1 MPMTEM
7 VLVWIVAPIFLLVL
21 SFGVGLLLASFIR
34 RPINS
39 VVATALGF
47 LVIAIL
53 GSLLTISTLIA
64 PHTALIIGVLSLTG
78 LILGVVRLRRLIQ
91 FDSASIWA
99 GGFTYLAF
107 GLPVIASGNPTW
119 AGWVKLD
126 DPGTFLA
133 ITDRLMSIGRTT
145 PELVT
150 STYSRVIQT
159 IFDPVGAG
167 HFSYPV
173 GSFMPFGVTA
183 KLTRVESAWFFQPYM
198 SISAALVAMLF
209 VLILRSYV
217 SNKILL
223 ALIATTAAIASTI
236 YSYVMWGAI
245 KEIVILIPI
254 VLFAITIFESHKYP
268 ERKGNYLFAFV
279 AATGM
284 YFIGGAAGFGF
295 ILPTLF
301 VAVLLRLFSRNRIL
315 AYATVGGLA
324 AALVVVTYL
333 LRAGN
338 NAIANILIP
347 IIGDTGNLS
356 RALKLTQVAG
366 IWPAQD
372 FRMDPMHPL
381 LTSFMIFTATAFVLA
396 GLYFSIKGSLWI
408 VPSLLIATLAVA
420 ANSYFWGGIWL
431 TGKAIAVAS
440 PIFLLCAG
448 IGAVEL
454 WRFAH
459 NNRRLTWGK
468 LKLHYLVSVLVVMVG
483 SGVFISDFITYKN
496 VWLAPFSQVDELRKI
511 GHQFAGE
518 GPTLMTEYSVFGSR
532 YFLRDMDAEAVSEL
546 RVHVIPTRD
555 GNQVP
560 KGFAADI
567 DLFDHATIDYF
578 KILVL
583 RKSPTASRPP
593 LNYELAWS
601 GVHYEVWKRVDRNV
615 LIKSTLPL
623 GNNFYPAITPTC
635 DQVSTYLSTMVEGD
649 KVFAAFR
656 NRNYVVDFADGDLP
670 PTWYPT
676 NPFTGG
682 VDRVGSGGF
691 SRSFTLDG
699 TDKYGLSIAG
709 SFPGLL
715 KILVDGI
722 QVYSGRS
729 MVEENSFL
737 TNTLANV
744 KLAAGRHTLTV
755 LYDKPALLPGGD
767 VDSRFGPIYLSTQNA
782 GDVKVTQVSTSRFGQ
797 LCTRNIDWL
806 AIAQ

>member
-7 VLVWIVAPIFLLVL
+7 FLVWLVAPIFLILL
-21 SFGVGLLLASFIR
+21 SFGVGL
-34 RPINS
+34 
-39 VVATALGF
+39 F
-47 LVIAIL
+47 LVIGARKPIDFAVITSL
-53 GSLLTISTLIA
+53 GFVGIAVVGSLLTISTTTA
-64 PHTALIIGVLSLTG
+64 PHTAVIVGVVALIGLVLG
-78 LILGVVRLRRLIQ
+78 IVRLRTIISID
-91 FDSASIWA
+91 FASLWA
-99 GGFTYLAF
+99 GLLTYLAF
-107 GLPVIASGNPTW
+107 GLPILASGNPTW

-126 DPGTFLA
+126 DPATFLA
-133 ITDRLMSIGRTT
+133 ITDRLMSVGRTS
-145 PELVT
+145 PDPVN

-173 GSFMPFGVTA
+173 GSFMPFGITA

-198 SISAALVAMLF
+198 ALSAALVAMLF
-209 VLILRSYV
+209 VLVLKKFV
-217 SNKILL
+217 SRKFLL
-223 ALIATTAAIASTI
+223 VYFAIFSSLASTI

-254 VLFAITIFESHKYP
+254 VLFAILIFEPSGDS
-268 ERKGNYLFAFV
+268 RGRQNYSYAFV
-279 AATGM
+279 SALGM

-295 ILPTLF
+295 ILPILFIAILVKLF
-301 VAVLLRLFSRNRIL
+301 VRNRKL
-315 AYATVGGLA
+315 AYTSMVGLA
-324 AALVVVTYL
+324 AILVIVTYF

-356 RALKLTQVAG
+356 RPLKLTQVAG

-372 FRMDPMHPL
+372 FRMDPIYPV
-381 LTSFMIFTATAFVLA
+381 LTSFIIIVAAIFVIA
-396 GLYFSIKGSLWI
+396 GLYFSVKQSLWI
-408 VPSLLIATLAVA
+408 VPSLLISTLAVT

-440 PIFLLCAG
+440 PIFLMCAAVG
-448 IGAVEL
+448 AIGL
-454 WRFAH
+454 WRHLSENKEFS
-459 NNRRLTWGK
+459 WGN
-468 LKLHYLVSVLVVMVG
+468 LKLQYLVALFAILIG
-483 SGVFISDFITYKN
+483 SGVILSDFMTYKN
-496 VWLAPFSQVDELRKI
+496 VWLAPYSQVDELRKI
-511 GHQFAGE
+511 GAEFAGQE
-518 GPTLMTEYSVFGSR
+518 PALMTEYSVFGSR
-532 YFLRDMDAEAVSEL
+532 YFLRDMEAEAVSEL

-567 DLFDHATIDYF
+567 DLFDNSTIDYF

-601 GVHYEVWKRVDRNV
+601 GQHYEVWRRVDKNV
-615 LIKSTLPL
+615 IVRSTLPL
-623 GNNFYPAITPTC
+623 GNNFYPGATPSC
-635 DQVSTYLSTMVEGD
+635 DQVSTYLSTMAKGD
-649 KVFAAFR
+649 KVFVASRAKV
-656 NRNYVVDFADGDLP
+656 YVVDFAEGDLP
-670 PTWYPT
+670 ATWFPT

-691 SRSFTLDG
+691 SRSFSVDETRRYD
-699 TDKYGLSIAG
+699 LSIAG

-722 QVYSGRS
+722 EVFSGRS
-729 MVEENSFL
+729 MVEENSYL
-737 TNTLANV
+737 TNTLT
-744 KLAAGRHTLTV
+744 KIKIAAGRHTLTV

-767 VDSRFGPIYLSTQNA
+767 VDSRFGPLYLSTQDA
-782 GDVKVTQVSTSRFGQ
+782 GGVKVNLVPRSKLDL
-797 LCTRNIDWL
+797 LCTRNLDWI
-806 AIAQ
+806 AIAH

>member
-1 MPMTEM
+1 MTQM
-7 VLVWIVAPIFLLVL
+7 VLVWLVAPIFLLIL
-21 SFGVGLLLASFIR
+21 SFGVGLLLIFFIR
-34 RPINS
+34 RPINF

-64 PHTALIIGVLSLTG
+64 PHTALIIGILSLTG
-78 LILGVVRLRRLIQ
+78 LILGYARLRQLIH
-91 FDSASIWA
+91 FDLASMWA
-99 GGFTYLAF
+99 GVLTYLAF

-133 ITDRLMSIGRTT
+133 ITDRLMSVGRTT

-209 VLILRSYV
+209 VLILRSYMT
-217 SNKILL
+217 KKFLL
-223 ALIATTAAIASTI
+223 VLIATAAAIASTI

-254 VLFAITIFESHKYP
+254 VLFAITIFESHKNP
-268 ERKGNYLFAFV
+268 KRKDNYLFAFV
-279 AATGM
+279 TATGM

-324 AALVVVTYL
+324 AALVVVTYF

-347 IIGDTGNLS
+347 IIGDAGNLS
-356 RALKLTQVAG
+356 RALKLTQIAG

-381 LTSFMIFTATAFVLA
+381 LTSLMIITATVFVLA
-396 GLYFSIKGSLWI
+396 GVYFSIKGSLWI
-408 VPSLLIATLAVA
+408 VPSLLIATLAVV
-420 ANSYFWGGIWL
+420 ANSFFWGGIWL

-459 NNRRLTWGK
+459 NHRRPTWGK
-468 LKLHYLVSVLVVMVG
+468 LKLHYLVSVLAVIIG
-483 SGVFISDFITYKN
+483 SGVFISDFLTYKN

-567 DLFDHATIDYF
+567 DLFDHSTIDYF

-593 LNYELAWS
+593 LNYELAQS
-601 GVHYEVWKRVDRNV
+601 GQHYEVWRQVDRNV

-635 DQVSTYLSTMVEGD
+635 DQVSMYLSTMVEGD
-649 KVFAAFR
+649 KVFAAYR
-656 NRNYVVDFADGDLP
+656 NRDYVVNFADGDLP

-691 SRSFTLDG
+691 SRSFTVDD
-699 TDKYGLSIAG
+699 TDKYDLSIAG

-715 KILVDGI
+715 KILVDG
-722 QVYSGRS
+722 VEVFSGRS
-729 MVEENSFL
+729 IVEQNSFL
-737 TNTLANV
+737 TNTLASV
-744 KLAAGRHTLTV
+744 ELAAGRHTLTV

-767 VDSRFGPIYLSTQNA
+767 VDSRFGPIYLSTQDA
-782 GDVKVTQVSTSRFGQ
+782 GDVKVTQVPASRLDQ
-797 LCTRNIDWL
+797 LCTRNVDWI
-806 AIAQ
+806 AIAH

>member
-1 MPMTEM
+1 MTEM

-21 SFGVGLLLASFIR
+21 SFGVGLLLALFAR
-34 RPINS
+34 RPINF

-47 LVIAIL
+47 LLIAIL
-53 GSLLTISTLIA
+53 GSLLTISTFTA
-64 PHTALIIGVLSLTG
+64 PHTALIIGVLSLAG
-78 LILGVVRLRRLIQ
+78 LTLGYARLRSLIH
-91 FDSASIWA
+91 FDFAAMWA
-99 GGFTYLAF
+99 GVLTYLAF
-107 GLPVIASGNPTW
+107 GLPIIASGTPTW

-133 ITDRLMSIGRTT
+133 ITDRLMSVGRTT
-145 PELVT
+145 PEFVT

-209 VLILRSYV
+209 VYILRSYTSKKTYQV
-217 SNKILL
+217 LF
-223 ALIATTAAIASTI
+223 ATFASLASTI

-254 VLFAITIFESHKYP
+254 VLFALMIFEPHKASTS
-268 ERKGNYLFAFV
+268 KQNYLYAFV
-279 AATGM
+279 SALGM

-295 ILPTLF
+295 ILPILF
-301 VAVLLRLFSRNRIL
+301 IAVLVKLFSRSRIL
-315 AYATVGGLA
+315 AYTAMGGLVA
-324 AALVVVTYL
+324 ILVVVTYF

-381 LTSFMIFTATAFVLA
+381 LTSLMIVTAAVFVLA

-408 VPSLLIATLAVA
+408 VPSLLIAVLAVV
-420 ANSYFWGGIWL
+420 ANSFFWGGIWL

-440 PIFLLCAG
+440 PIFLLCSAV
-448 IGAVEL
+448 GAIEL
-454 WRFAH
+454 WRFFNSSQRPA
-459 NNRRLTWGK
+459 WGK
-468 LKLHYLVSVLVVMVG
+468 AKLKYVVTLLVLLLG
-483 SGVFISDFITYKN
+483 SGVFISDLMTYKN

-567 DLFDHATIDYF
+567 DLFDNSTIDYF

-593 LNYELAWS
+593 LNYELVWS
-601 GVHYEVWKRVDRNV
+601 GQHYEVWRRVDRNI

-623 GNNFYPAITPTC
+623 GNNFYPGQSPTC
-635 DQVSTYLSTMVEGD
+635 DQVSAFLSTMVEGD
-649 KVFAAFR
+649 KVFVADR
-656 NRNYVVDFADGDLP
+656 KKVYVVNFADGDLP
-670 PTWYPT
+670 ATWFPT

-691 SRSFTLDG
+691 SRSITVDD
-699 TDKYGLSIAG
+699 THNYDLSIAG

-715 KILVDGI
+715 KILVDGV

-729 MVEENSFL
+729 MVEQNSFL
-737 TNTLANV
+737 TNTLTKV

-782 GDVKVTQVSTSRFGQ
+782 GDVKAKLVPVSRLGR
-797 LCTRNIDWL
+797 LCTRDLDWI

>member
-1 MPMTEM
+1 
-7 VLVWIVAPIFLLVL
+7 
-21 SFGVGLLLASFIR
+21 
-34 RPINS
+34 

-47 LVIAIL
+47 LLIAIL
-53 GSLLTISTLIA
+53 GSLTTISTLIA
-64 PHTALIIGVLSLTG
+64 PHTSLIIGILALAG
-78 LILGVVRLRRLIQ
+78 LILGYARFRPLIY
-91 FDSASIWA
+91 FDFASIWA
-99 GGFTYLAF
+99 GLLTYLGV

-133 ITDRLMSIGRTT
+133 ITDRLMSVGRTT

-173 GSFMPFGVTA
+173 GSFMPFGVTS
-183 KLTRVESAWFFQPYM
+183 KISHVEPAWFFQPYM

-209 VLILRSYV
+209 VLILRSYMG
-217 SNKILL
+217 NKVLL
-223 ALIATTAAIASTI
+223 VLIATGAAMASTI

-254 VLFAITIFESHKYP
+254 VLFAITIFESQRDSK
-268 ERKGNYLFAFV
+268 RNDNYLFAFV

-295 ILPTLF
+295 ILPTFF
-301 VAVLLRLFSRNRIL
+301 VAVLLRLFSKNRIL

-324 AALVVVTYL
+324 ATLVVVTYL

-338 NAIANILIP
+338 NAVANILIP

-356 RALKLTQVAG
+356 RALKLSQVVG
-366 IWPAQD
+366 VWPAQD
-372 FRMDPMHPL
+372 FRMDPMYPL
-381 LTSFMIFTATAFVLA
+381 LTSLMIVTATLFALA
-396 GLYFSIKGSLWI
+396 GLYFSIKRSLWA
-408 VPSLLIATLAVA
+408 VPSLVIATLAVVT
-420 ANSYFWGGIWL
+420 NSFFWGGIWL

-448 IGAVEL
+448 IGAIEL
-454 WRFAH
+454 WRLAH
-459 NNRRLTWGK
+459 EDRRLTWGRVK
-468 LKLHYLVSVLVVMVG
+468 VHYLIGVLAVVVG

-567 DLFDHATIDYF
+567 DLFDHSTIDYF
-578 KILVL
+578 KTLVL

-593 LNYELAWS
+593 LNYEIVHS
-601 GVHYEVWKRVDRNV
+601 GHHYEVWRRVDRNILV
-615 LIKSTLPL
+615 KSTLPL
-623 GNNFYPAITPTC
+623 GDNFYPGIVPTC
-635 DQVSTYLSTMVEGD
+635 DQVSSYLSTMVEGD
-649 KVFAAFR
+649 QVFAAYR
-656 NRNYVVDFADGDLP
+656 NRDYVINFADGDLP

-691 SRSFTLDG
+691 SRSFTVDD
-699 TDKYGLSIAG
+699 TDKYDFSIAG

-715 KILVDGI
+715 KILVDGVQI
-722 QVYSGRS
+722 FSGRS
-729 MVEENSFL
+729 TTEANSYL
-737 TNTLANV
+737 TNPLGRV
-744 KLAAGRHTLTV
+744 DLAAGRHTLTV
-755 LYDKPALLPGGD
+755 LYEKPALLPGGD
-767 VDSRFGPIYLSTQNA
+767 VDSRFGPIFLSTQYA
-782 GDVKVTQVSTSRFGQ
+782 GDVDVKLVPISEQSQ
-797 LCTRNIDWL
+797 LCNRNIDWI

>member
-1 MPMTEM
+1 MPMIEM
-7 VLVWIVAPIFLLVL
+7 VLVWIVAPIFLLLL
-21 SFGVGLLLASFIR
+21 SFGVGLLLPFFIR
-34 RPINS
+34 RPINF

-78 LILGVVRLRRLIQ
+78 FILGFARLRSLVN
-91 FDSASIWA
+91 FDFASMWA
-99 GGFTYLAF
+99 GVLTYLAF

-133 ITDRLMSIGRTT
+133 ITDRLMSVGRTT

-173 GSFMPFGVTA
+173 GSFIPFGVTA

-209 VLILRSYV
+209 VLILRSYT

-223 ALIATTAAIASTI
+223 VLIATGATIASTI

-254 VLFAITIFESHKYP
+254 VLFAITIFETQKDP
-268 ERKGNYLFAFV
+268 KRKDNYLFAFV

-295 ILPTLF
+295 ILPTFF
-301 VAVLLRLFSRNRIL
+301 VAVLLKLFSRNRIL
-315 AYATVGGLA
+315 AYFAVGGLA
-324 AALVVVTYL
+324 ATLAVVTYF

-338 NAIANILIP
+338 NAVANILIP

-366 IWPAQD
+366 IWPSQD
-372 FRMDPMHPL
+372 FRMDPLHPL
-381 LTSFMIFTATAFVLA
+381 LTSLMIITATAFVLA
-396 GLYFSIKGSLWI
+396 GLYFSIKRSLWI
-408 VPSLLIATLAVA
+408 VPSLLIATLAVV

-440 PIFLLCAG
+440 PVFLLCAG

-459 NNRRLTWGK
+459 NARRFTWGR
-468 LKLHYLVSVLVVMVG
+468 LKLHYLVSVLVVLVG

-546 RVHVIPTRD
+546 RVHVIPARD
-555 GNQVP
+555 GSQVP

-567 DLFDHATIDYF
+567 DLFDHSTIDYF

-601 GVHYEVWKRVDRNV
+601 GQHYEVWRRVDRNV

-623 GNNFYPAITPTC
+623 GNNFYPAIVPTC

-649 KVFAAFR
+649 KVFVAHR
-656 NRNYVVDFADGDLP
+656 DKDYVIDFADGDLP
-670 PTWYPT
+670 STWYPT

-691 SRSFTLDG
+691 SRSFTLDD
-699 TDKYGLSIAG
+699 TDTYDLSIAG

-715 KILVDGI
+715 KILVDG
-722 QVYSGRS
+722 VNVFSGRS
-729 MVEENSFL
+729 MVEQNSFL
-737 TNTLANV
+737 TNTLASV
-744 KLAAGRHTLTV
+744 KLAGGRHTVTV

-767 VDSRFGPIYLSTQNA
+767 VDSRFGPIFLSTQNA
-782 GDVKVTQVSTSRFGQ
+782 GDVKVTEVSTSRLDQ
-797 LCTRNIDWL
+797 LCTRNLDWI